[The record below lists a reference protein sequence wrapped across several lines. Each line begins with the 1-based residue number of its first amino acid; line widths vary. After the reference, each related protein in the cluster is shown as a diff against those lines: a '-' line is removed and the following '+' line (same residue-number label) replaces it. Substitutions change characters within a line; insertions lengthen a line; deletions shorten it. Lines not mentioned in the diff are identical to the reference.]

1 VLDRRRLVQ
10 SVTDTAGDT
19 EVVSML
25 DLLSVH
31 VELTTQ
37 ATKVDVYQT
46 FLIVE
51 LDNTGMDTHVD
62 LIQDSVD
69 KDLTT
74 IQVLDRVEQDQLTQ
88 LVVVVID
95 TITDRFV
102 VLEEV
107 FTQIE
112 HVEVVDTLKVL
123 VDVYLTDQLTQD
135 QIDHTQDLDQTDQ

>member
-1 VLDRRRLVQ
+1 MLDRRRLVQ